1 MRLWWSWSEICHNM
15 DYILIFWLVSTYLK
29 SVNRNW
35 QPCILLLL
43 LLLHCGIR
51 LWYVK
56 RQRRRLRPFY
66 LSCVFCWQTHYYFSS
81 KFAPNITY
89 DLAGVWW
96 WCVYVYLSDGPT
108 SMLEANT
115 NKSNSK
121 LSRFQSS
128 FRFTRLL
135 KRPKRLH
142 TWGPVF
148 LFWQIIKY
156 YSNISL
162 IVL

>member
-1 MRLWWSWSEICHNM
+1 MRLWWDWSEIYQNM
-15 DYILIFWLVSTYLK
+15 DYTLIFWLVSTYLK

-35 QPCILLLL
+35 QPCMLLL

-51 LWYVK
+51 LCTVK

-81 KFAPNITY
+81 KFAPNITLIWQVF
-89 DLAGVWW
+89 DDDVCMSISLMDQPRCLRPIQTKVI
-96 WCVYVYLSDGPT
+96 C
-108 SMLEANT
+108 
-115 NKSNSK
+115 SK

-148 LFWQIIKY
+148 LFWKIIKY
-156 YSNISL
+156 YKFNT
-162 IVL
+162 